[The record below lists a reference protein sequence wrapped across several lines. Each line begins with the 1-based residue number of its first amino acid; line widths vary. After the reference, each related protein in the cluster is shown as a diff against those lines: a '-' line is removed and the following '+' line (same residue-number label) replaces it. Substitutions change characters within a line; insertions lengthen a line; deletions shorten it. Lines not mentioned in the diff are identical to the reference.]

1 MTRIA
6 RGKDGPEDKV
16 PDRLHELAER
26 FTRPQWNATAIVDD
40 ARKMTGMQFAGALD
54 EAAASLRNAGIA
66 PGDRIL
72 LINENSI
79 SGALAI
85 LAADRVGAWV
95 APVNARHTA
104 AELAAIE
111 GHYDPHMTLYT
122 VEASKPAAR
131 HAEQAGAS
139 PLAFG
144 GADAVHAARGGGG
157 AGDADPDA
165 RADDVAVVIYTS
177 GTTGT
182 PKGVMLTH
190 GNLIFN
196 ARIAGSLRL
205 FIPDDCLYGLLPI
218 SHVFGLGSVLLAAFY
233 YGTRIR
239 LAARFDAD
247 AVAHAFAEEGI
258 SLLNGVPTV
267 YARMVEYA
275 AAHGGKLKAPRLRY
289 VSTGGGPLD
298 PTLKKKTEALL
309 GIPLNNGYGLTESSP
324 SAMMTRI
331 EDPQEDTTV
340 GPVVPE
346 VEAKIADPETLA
358 DLPDGET
365 GEIWMRGPNIM
376 KGYFRD
382 RALTAATLMEDG
394 WLRTGDLGRRA
405 ADGNFYIV
413 DRRKEVI
420 VRSGFNVYPAEVEAA
435 LKTHPDVM
443 QCCVAGAPS
452 DGNEE
457 IFAFVETGGRRIEAA
472 SLEAHMRALLA
483 PYKQPARYVF
493 LDRLPT
499 GPTGKILR
507 VALSERARSLA
518 GEEAADAAE
527 GG

>member
-1 MTRIA
+1 MSSGASEHETTA
-6 RGKDGPEDKV
+6 DPVPE
-16 PDRLHELAER
+16 RLDELAER
-26 FTRPQWNATAIVDD
+26 FTRPKWNKPAIVDD
-40 ARKMTGMQFAGALD
+40 ARTLTGMQFAGALD
-54 EAAASLRNAGIA
+54 EAVTSLRNAGVK
-66 PGDRIL
+66 PGDRVL
-72 LINENSI
+72 LVNENSI
-79 SGALAI
+79 SAALAM
-85 LAADRVGAWV
+85 LAAPRAGAWI

-104 AELAAIE
+104 SEIDAIAT
-111 GHYDPHMTLYT
+111 HYGPHLTLYT
-122 VEASKPAAR
+122 VEASRPATR
-131 HAEQAGAS
+131 HAERHGAT

-144 GADAVHAARGGGG
+144 GADAVHACKGDGSAV
-157 AGDADPDA
+157 DADPDA
-165 RADDVAVVIYTS
+165 RADDVSVVIYTS

-196 ARIAGSLRL
+196 ARVAGSLRR
-205 FIPDDCLYGLLPI
+205 FVPDDCLYGLLPI

-267 YARMVEYA
+267 YTRMAEWA
-275 AAHGGKLKAPRLRY
+275 AAHGGVLKAPKLRY

-331 EDPQEDTTV
+331 EDPQSDTTV

-346 VEAKIADPETLA
+346 VEARIVDPETLQ
-358 DLPDGET
+358 DLPHGEI

-382 RALTAATLMEDG
+382 PALTAATLVEDG
-394 WLRTGDLGRRA
+394 WLRTGDLGHRA
-405 ADGNFYIV
+405 PNGNFYIV

-420 VRSGFNVYPAEVEAA
+420 IHSGFNVYPAEVEAA
-435 LKTHPDVM
+435 LKKHPEIM
-443 QCCVAGAPS
+443 QCCVVGAPAR
-452 DGNEE
+452 GNEE
-457 IFAFVETGGRRIEAA
+457 IIAFVETGGRKIATDD
-472 SLEAHMRALLA
+472 LQAHMRQMLA
-483 PYKQPARYVF
+483 AYKQPTRYVY
-493 LDRLPT
+493 LDSLPT

-507 VALSERARSLA
+507 VALTTRARSMMQD
-518 GEEAADAAE
+518 EEAQAS
-527 GG
+527 GTG